1 LPQGRIAMRANVKSI
16 VIAAQLRAPSGDV
29 VEQRLAR
36 CATHTLEHRL
46 IHARYAARSCAQHFR
61 TRADGELTLTRR
73 AAQRKISQNH
83 VAHFFGIRTTT
94 H

>member
-1 LPQGRIAMRANVKSI
+1 MRANAKSI
-16 VIAAQLRAPSGDV
+16 LVAAQSSAPSGDV

-36 CATHTLEHRL
+36 CATRAHEHRL
-46 IHARYAARSCAQHFR
+46 IRARYAARSCAQHFG
-61 TRADGELTLTRR
+61 TRDDDELTLTRR